1 VDLSGVDLRAPE
13 HRRETFLRSWE
24 FTLTY
29 GTHPGCVYL
38 AWPALARHL
47 SWGPGEALWYA
58 FINGNTQHPA
68 TSLVLWCAA
77 PLPRHADLLVNAWRS
92 LYGSLAFD
100 TDRRYHRKALDAAVL
115 SYLGL
120 VGGGSQ
126 EAFWRAR
133 AGEGWASCWAA
144 ARSVATFGRLSAWSY
159 LEYVRLCGIP
169 LDAADLMLT
178 DRDGSRSHRN
188 GLAIV
193 EGSDDL
199 DWHPSNPAYRGFT
212 AADLERLAALGEDLL
227 TTMRLRAAGQP
238 WLGDV
243 TRLTLESALC
253 TYKGWHR
260 PNRRYPNVYADM
272 MYDRLVAAEAAH
284 PTVDFT
290 PLWLAREERLP
301 ARLRLEA
308 SPHDPGLGRL
318 KQNFYRLHGRQHT
331 LGLRWPDMLSDLD
344 GHLAD
349 GSLGTFRPVRD
360 MGRSAHLA

>member
-1 VDLSGVDLRAPE
+1 VDLSGVDLRATAY
-13 HRRETFLRSWE
+13 RRETFLRSWE

-38 AWPALARHL
+38 AWPTLTRLL
-47 SWGPGEALWYA
+47 SWSPEEALWYA

-68 TSLVLWCAA
+68 TSLVLWHAA
-77 PLPRHADLLVNAWRS
+77 PLPRHADRLVDAWRS

-100 TDRRYHRKALDAAVL
+100 TDRRYHRKALPAAVL

-120 VGGGSQ
+120 IGGGSQ

-133 AGEGWASCWAA
+133 AGEGWASCWAS

-159 LEYVRLCGIP
+159 LEYVRLCGIA
-169 LDAADLMLT
+169 LDADSLMLT

-199 DWHPSNPAYRGFT
+199 DWHASNLGYRGYQ
-212 AADLERLAALGEDLL
+212 AADLERLADLGEGLL
-227 TTMRLRAAGQP
+227 ADMHLRAAGQP
-238 WLGDV
+238 WAADV
-243 TRLTLESALC
+243 SRLTLESALC

-260 PNRRYPNVYADM
+260 PDRRYPNVYADM
-272 MYDRLVAAEAAH
+272 MHDRLVAAEAAH
-284 PTVDFT
+284 PTVDFS
-290 PLWLAREERLP
+290 PLWAARAAVLP
-301 ARLRLEA
+301 ATLRLED
-308 SPHDPGLGRL
+308 SPGDPGLGPL
-318 KQNFYRLHGRQHT
+318 KQNFYRLSGRQHT

-344 GHLAD
+344 GRLAD
-349 GSLGTFRPVRD
+349 GSLGTFRSPRD
-360 MGRSAHLA
+360 IGRSAHLA